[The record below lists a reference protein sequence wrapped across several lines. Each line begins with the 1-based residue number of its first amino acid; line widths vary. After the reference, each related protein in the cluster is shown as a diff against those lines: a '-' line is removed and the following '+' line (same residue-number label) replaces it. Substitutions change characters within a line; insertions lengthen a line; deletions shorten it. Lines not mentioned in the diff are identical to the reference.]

1 MGIINPL
8 PRGFVL
14 FSERYKYTIV
24 NVLGRGTSGY
34 VYVASMFSPKHNAS
48 CWVALKEW
56 ASVDCCLRMEDMSIS
71 YPKDYKSEIL
81 YRNFMDEYTVLSQ
94 INHPNV
100 IHVFDCMCTNGS
112 YYYSM
117 EYLTEGT
124 LENYILTNTVQVSE
138 HFAISIIK
146 QIASGLE
153 AFHQK
158 GYVHSDLKLSNI
170 AVRSKD
176 CFVLIDGGANKID
189 AWVGGG
195 KENMFLADICGLA
208 NVLLCLLSGIPDLRP
223 EYTMAEKMFAIA
235 KERSNLTDNTEQA
248 IRIAFSAGFRQ
259 IRDFIGALDGQKVSF
274 WENRVEPEQ
283 EKVGGVLNETEK
295 AKQFLGKMKRMSNF
309 FISYEYI
316 EVNELEQINHKEF
329 KGYGL
334 HKISNWF
341 HSIQD
346 GFVLGLRL
354 PSPDEFNQYSQLCK
368 IKSGSYLAYDPMEVR
383 FYIIEV
389 TKKVFPWQRQEIN
402 MEECDLAILPQ
413 RCRFYYACNL
423 QPLIADTHR
432 IHPFAQETQL
442 FYDQIL
448 SASIF
453 GFCKVM
459 NGGRWGMVNNDDW
472 VSMQVSCKYDNI
484 TDISYVCIP
493 GPGIPPVFLGTI
505 CYYGEQIDV
514 YELVEGGQLQLKAS
528 MTQADWNRRSRY
540 S

>member
-1 MGIINPL
+1 MSILNPL

-14 FSERYKYTIV
+14 FSERYKYTIG
-24 NVLGRGTSGY
+24 NVLGRGTNGY
-34 VYVASMFSPKHNAS
+34 VYLANMFSPKHNAS

-56 ASVDCCLRMEDMSIS
+56 ASVDCCQRMKDMSIS
-71 YPKDYKSEIL
+71 YPKDLKSEIL

-94 INHPNV
+94 IDHPNV
-100 IHVFDCMCTNGS
+100 IHVFDCMCTNGT

-124 LENYILTNTVQVSE
+124 LENFILTNSDQVSE
-138 HFAISIIK
+138 QLAISIIK

-153 AFHQK
+153 AFHHK
-158 GYVHSDLKLSNI
+158 DYVHSDLKLSNI

-176 CFVLIDGGANKID
+176 FFVLIDGGANKMD

-208 NVLLCLLSGIPDLRP
+208 NVLLCLLSGIPDLRA
-223 EYTMAEKMFAIA
+223 EYTMAEKMFTIA
-235 KERSNLTDNTEQA
+235 KERSNLTNNTEQA

-259 IRDFIGALDGQKVSF
+259 IRDFISALDGQKVSF
-274 WENRVEPEQ
+274 LGKRVEPEH
-283 EKVGGVLNETEK
+283 ERAEGVLNDTEK

-309 FISYEYI
+309 FISNEYI
-316 EVNELEQINHKEF
+316 ETNELEQINHGEF
-329 KGYGL
+329 KEYGVQ
-334 HKISNWF
+334 KISNWF

-354 PSPDEFNQYSQLCK
+354 PTPDEFKQYSQLCK
-368 IKSGSYLAYDPMEVR
+368 IKSGSYLTFDSIKVR
-383 FYIIEV
+383 FYKIEV
-389 TKKVFPWQRQEIN
+389 TKKVFPWQSQNIS
-402 MEECDLAILPQ
+402 MEECDLAILPLK
-413 RCRFYYACNL
+413 CRFYYACDL
-423 QPLIADTHR
+423 HPLIADTHR

-459 NGGRWGMVNNDDW
+459 NGGRWGMVNNNDW
-472 VSMQVSCKYDNI
+472 VSMEIGCKYKNI

-505 CYYGEQIDV
+505 GYFGEQIDV
-514 YELVEGGQLQLKAS
+514 YELIEGGHLQLKVS
-528 MTQADWNRRSRY
+528 MTQADWNRRLRY